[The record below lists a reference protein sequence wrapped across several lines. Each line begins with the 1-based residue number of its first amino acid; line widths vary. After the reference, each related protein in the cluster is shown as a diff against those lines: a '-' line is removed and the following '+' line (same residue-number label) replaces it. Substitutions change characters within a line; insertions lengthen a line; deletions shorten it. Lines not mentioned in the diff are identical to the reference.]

1 MKSKIISVLMCG
13 IMVLGFGSVTAFA
26 DDNVETNDTPVVQQI
41 EPRTAPEPRTSDNQ
55 EIEPRDSENEGIML
69 INETDEVDVVSEEGK
84 VAEDVEE
91 ISTLTIEKAEAQV
104 NVVENDY
111 DDVIIY
117 SLVSVVAIL
126 SMLGC
131 YRTITLEKRINELEK
146 KEEK

>member
-1 MKSKIISVLMCG
+1 MKSKVISVLMCG

-26 DDNVETNDTPVVQQI
+26 DGNTEANETPVVQQI
-41 EPRTAPEPRTSDNQ
+41 EPRTSDNQ
-55 EIEPRDSENEGIML
+55 EIELRDSEDEEIML
-69 INETDEVDVVSEEGK
+69 INETDEVDGIREDDQ
-84 VAEDVEE
+84 VAEDIEE